1 MHVKSKDFKN
11 FFKEEPSEFL
21 KKHIKGLNYN
31 HLNINDKNKYILLIK
46 KFILEKKILKSG
58 KKYYKKWE
66 DGWEENFRLFK
77 KNKNIKDLIPKYLGK
92 YEISRINNKLIK
104 INSKNFDYKII
115 KIITLYILEKY
126 FKNQRNVVEFGC
138 GTGLNLIYLNKI
150 NPKINIIGLDWTI
163 SSQKIIKLLN
173 KKYKNISGY
182 KFDYFNPKF
191 NKKIRLPKK
200 EWSCFTVASL
210 EQIGGKFKKF
220 IKFLE
225 KTKPNIVVNVE
236 PINEILNK
244 KKILDYLSIKYAE
257 KRNYLKGYYTY
268 LKKLQKDKKIKI
280 IEVKKS
286 PFGNLFMNNF
296 SIICWKFV
304 K

>member
-11 FFKEEPSEFL
+11 FFKEEPSELL

-163 SSQKIIKLLN
+163 SSQKILKLLN